1 MCLARRYGWTDMD
14 LSPYRSGHDLDLRPN
29 FQVDLSR
36 SIHSSFHTSGR
47 EEHDAGKGKF
57 VQILRRKLSP
67 KTGFRKYRPF
77 WQFLRPLQVKPLTGK
92 PLTARGMISLSA
104 FIQIICLHRI
114 GPSVYRGPPPLSLPT
129 VGGDAV
135 GSLFC
140 TVS

>member
-1 MCLARRYGWTDMD
+1 MD

-77 WQFLRPLQVKPLTGK
+77 RQFLRPLQVKPLTGK